1 MKLSPRTITIEPA
14 TIFIVLETPPRI
26 AKVEVKRIP
35 RAIKTIENP
44 ITKKTVLKNAPRRI
58 SRLSIISPNVVPP
71 INERYAG
78 INGSTH
84 GERNERT
91 PAANE
96 IPIESDVSN

>member
-1 MKLSPRTITIEPA
+1 MKLSPRSITIEPA
-14 TIFIVLETPPRI
+14 TIFMVLEIPPRI

-35 RAIKTIENP
+35 RAINTIENP
-44 ITKKTVLKNAPRRI
+44 TTKKTVFRNALRRI
-58 SRLSIISPNVVPP
+58 SRLSIISPRVVPP
-71 INERYAG
+71 IKERYAG

-84 GERNERT
+84 GDRNERT